1 MERQGKGTNGF
12 IILAKYHTEKKIMR
26 IKYLQQNF
34 YWCYTTK
41 QEKQSVGK
49 GEKDETEKTRKCFGL
64 SLKIEQVG
72 RGWKSWTKR
81 SENLG
86 PVDWKGWTQ
95 WLDKELNPEGRSW
108 IKWLY
113 EFSSL
118 VSLWWS
124 SSWCLGCRHST
135 AAAWLL
141 LALAASDLVPAG
153 GRCR

>member
-12 IILAKYHTEKKIMR
+12 IILAKHHTEKKIMR

-41 QEKQSVGK
+41 QEKQSVFREGRK
-49 GEKDETEKTRKCFGL
+49 RWNGNEKMFWFKFEDRASGEGLKELDEKKWEFGSSGL
-64 SLKIEQVG
+64 
-72 RGWKSWTKR
+72 RR
-81 SENLG
+81 
-86 PVDWKGWTQ
+86 
-95 WLDKELNPEGRSW
+95 LDPMAWKELNPEGRSW

-124 SSWCLGCRHST
+124 SFWGELQSEEFSPLDALVADTLLPPLGCCWR
-135 AAAWLL
+135 
-141 LALAASDLVPAG
+141 
-153 GRCR
+153 